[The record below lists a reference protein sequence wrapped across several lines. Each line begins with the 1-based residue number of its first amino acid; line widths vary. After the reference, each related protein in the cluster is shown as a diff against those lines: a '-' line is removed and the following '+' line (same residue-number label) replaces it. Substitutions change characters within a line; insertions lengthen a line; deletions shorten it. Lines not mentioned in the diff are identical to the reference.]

1 MLNGKCPY
9 QNGPHLSMND
19 EFFIPRKPCAFDV
32 VFIRT
37 VGEPNYNYVFV
48 KNC

>member
-1 MLNGKCPY
+1 MSNGKCPY
-9 QNGPHLSMND
+9 QSSPHLSMND
-19 EFFIPRKPCAFDV
+19 EFFIPKKPCAFDV

>member
-1 MLNGKCPY
+1 MLNGKCPHP
-9 QNGPHLSMND
+9 NSPHLSMND

>member
-1 MLNGKCPY
+1 MLNGKCPN
-9 QNGPHLSMND
+9 QGSPHLSMND
-19 EFFIPRKPCAFDV
+19 EFFIPKKPCAFDV

-48 KNC
+48 KNY